1 MGQVPIPS
9 PAADLEKGAVVFWVP
24 WGGTGTPEPTGPT
37 LPIRFFVFSPP
48 VLPAPGRFSPRGLA
62 CERLLAGEFQ
72 RLMQHFLAAFG
83 EKVYFLLTEQALL
96 SCSLLYPQS
105 TTISSQAPKYAHTA
119 EQTGCCLLSG
129 MDLHHVPP
137 TCPLQGSVYRSPG
150 CSVCVSLVGCV
161 VICQLGHG
169 FLRAGPSLVLVVT
182 GLVPY
187 T

>member
-1 MGQVPIPS
+1 MERGPQSQLVPLS
-9 PAADLEKGAVVFWVP
+9 PFA
-24 WGGTGTPEPTGPT
+24 
-37 LPIRFFVFSPP
+37 FFFFPP
-48 VLPAPGRFSPRGLA
+48 VLPAPGHFSPRGLA

-96 SCSLLYPQS
+96 SCCLLYPQS

-129 MDLHHVPP
+129 MDLHHVLH

-182 GLVPY
+182 GLVHY